1 MEPADR
7 AGSKCGDRQ
16 TGDEPVVRTELHG
29 LLLLPSMEDMLDTF
43 LGDIDKAERRVM
55 VETYIFADD
64 KMGQM
69 VADALATAA
78 KRGVSVRLLFDPLGS
93 QKTNLEFFEELRS
106 RGVEVRA
113 YRTPSPLWVGKQD
126 FPRDHS
132 RVMVVDDHAFTGG
145 AAWADPWLPKERGG
159 HGWHDVCL
167 QVRGPCVDDFVALFD
182 RRWKEAK
189 GEPIEVIDF
198 GTGDRYPDLELVA
211 DTPAKLNLV
220 YDRHRAAIQRAKQ
233 RVWIE
238 NAYFF
243 PPPDLL
249 HDLYE
254 AAERGV
260 DVQLILPGETD
271 LPIVTRAARS
281 EYRDWIE
288 HGLILHEYQQC
299 VLHSKFALVDD
310 DWCTVGTFNC
320 NPTSVNFANEVNVFV
335 FDPRFVSRVAKLFAA
350 DRELSLRIDEGFLS
364 ARGLVDQ
371 TIDQLAADALNVVD
385 RLAGPSR

>member
-1 MEPADR
+1 MEPSSYVRCEVDR
-7 AGSKCGDRQ
+7 ATKAP
-16 TGDEPVVRTELHG
+16 EPVIRTGAHR
-29 LLLLPSMEDMLDTF
+29 LLLLPSMGDMLDTF
-43 LGDIDKAERRVM
+43 LADIAQAQRRVM

-64 KMGQM
+64 KMGQL
-69 VADALATAA
+69 VSDALVAAA
-78 KRGVSVRLLFDPLGS
+78 KRGVPVRLLFDPLGS
-93 QKTNLEFFEELRS
+93 QKTKAEFFDELR
-106 RGVEVRA
+106 GQGLEVRA
-113 YRTPSPLWVGKQD
+113 YREPSPLWVGKQD

-132 RVMVVDDHAFTGG
+132 RVMVVDEHAFTGG

-159 HGWHDVCL
+159 HGWHDVCV
-167 QVRGPCVDDFVALFD
+167 QVRGPCVDDFAALFD
-182 RRWKEAK
+182 RRWAEAQ
-189 GEPIEVIDF
+189 GEPLDVIDF

-220 YDRHRAAIQRAKQ
+220 YDRHRAAIQRATR

-254 AAERGV
+254 AAQRGV

-281 EYRDWIE
+281 EYRDWME
-288 HGLILHEYQQC
+288 HGLTLFEYQQC

-335 FDPRFVSRVAKLFAA
+335 FHPAFVARVAELFEADRAVSR
-350 DRELSLRIDEGFLS
+350 RIDERFL
-364 ARGLVDQ
+364 AERGVVDQ